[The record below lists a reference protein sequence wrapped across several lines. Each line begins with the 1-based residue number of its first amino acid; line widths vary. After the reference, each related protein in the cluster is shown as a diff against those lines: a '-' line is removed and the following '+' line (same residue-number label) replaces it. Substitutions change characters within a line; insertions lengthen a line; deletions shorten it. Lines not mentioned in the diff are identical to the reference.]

1 MADAADRPLA
11 VVTGPT
17 AGIGAAFARA
27 LAGEGHD
34 LVLVARDAARLERT
48 AAELTERYGVA
59 ARVLPADLATD
70 AGTAAVAGVLRD
82 EPVRVLVN
90 NAGFGIYGRF
100 ADNDLAD
107 EVRML
112 DLDVRSVLVL
122 THAAVGAMTERGGG
136 DIVNVSSVGGF
147 VPRASGATYVGA
159 KAWVTGFTEALA
171 QQLPGTGVRVCAVCP
186 GYTRTEFHQ
195 RAEADM
201 SHVPEWMWLDADRVA
216 AAGLADLRRG
226 RPVSV
231 PTLRYK
237 SLLAAVKVLPR
248 ATVRR
253 AMGSS

>member
-1 MADAADRPLA
+1 MADAGRPLA
-11 VVTGPT
+11 LVTGPT

-34 LVLVARDAARLERT
+34 LVLVARDAARLEQT
-48 AAELTERYGVA
+48 AADLTDRYGVA
-59 ARVLPADLATD
+59 CRTLSADLATD
-70 AGTAAVAGVLRD
+70 DGTAAVAQVLRE

-107 EVRML
+107 ELRML

-122 THAAVGAMTERGGG
+122 THAAVNAMTARGGG

-171 QQLPGTGVRVCAVCP
+171 QQLTGTGVRVCAVCP
-186 GYTRTEFHQ
+186 GYTHTEFHE
-195 RAEADM
+195 RAQADM
-201 SHVPEWMWLDADRVA
+201 SRVPDWMWLEADQVVA
-216 AAGLADLRRG
+216 EGLADLRRG

-231 PTLRYK
+231 PSLRYK
-237 SLLAAVKVLPR
+237 SLLTAVKLLPR

-253 AMGSS
+253 ALGNS

>member
-1 MADAADRPLA
+1 MADGRPLA

-17 AGIGAAFARA
+17 SGIGAAFARA

-34 LVLVARDAARLERT
+34 LVLVARDAARLEST
-48 AAELTERYGVA
+48 GADLAERYGVTCRA
-59 ARVLPADLATD
+59 LSADLATD
-70 AGTAAVAGVLRD
+70 AGTSAVADVLRD
-82 EPVRVLVN
+82 EPVTMLVN

-107 EVRML
+107 ELRML

-122 THAAVGAMTERGGG
+122 THAAVGAMTARGGG
-136 DIVNVSSVGGF
+136 DVVNVSSVGGF

-171 QQLPGTGVRVCAVCP
+171 QQVDGTGVRVCAVCP
-186 GYTRTEFHQ
+186 GYTRTEFHE
-195 RAEADM
+195 RAAADM
-201 SHVPEWMWLDADRVA
+201 SNVPGWMWLDADHVVA
-216 AAGLADLRRG
+216 EGLADLRRG

-231 PTLRYK
+231 PSLRYK

-248 ATVRR
+248 PAVRR
-253 AMGSS
+253 TMRNS